1 MDFVEFVNLTRSVIG
16 GKSGIHTYVKTL
28 FDAMLTEDGKDILDD
43 YSISTYKAYANGTT
57 SINKIS
63 KAMVS
68 YIDPVEFSSFIFNT
82 QESVQLALCQK
93 FEPYLPNININNVG
107 DEIAELFANIIR
119 EAAATKR
126 KSPTSKK
133 NVGAE
138 KALELPQE
146 KGSNDYP
153 YTETDRILLQEFTS
167 DYDDIMIKIIGE
179 NYGDFLIDM
188 TLQNKIKKLYET
200 KWLTKANQ
208 FLDPALKSYVF
219 GLLGELNQL
228 NSGFFSDGF
237 MPVSIRQIREKIRNL
252 YVNLHSNSF
261 AGSFPY
267 DAFIDDWNDGEL
279 Y

>member
-1 MDFVEFVNLTRSVIG
+1 MDFVEFVNLTRPVIG

-28 FDAMLTEDGKDILDD
+28 FDAILTEDGKDILED
-43 YSISTYKAYANGTT
+43 YSDSTYKAYANGTT

-82 QESVQLALCQK
+82 QESVQL
-93 FEPYLPNININNVG
+93 NNVG

-153 YTETDRILLQEFTS
+153 YTETDRILLQEFTP
-167 DYDDIMIKIIGE
+167 DYDDIMIKLIGE

-208 FLDPALKSYVF
+208 ILDPALKSYVF

-267 DAFIDDWNDGEL
+267 DVFIDDWNDGEL

>member
-1 MDFVEFVNLTRSVIG
+1 MDFVEFIDLTRPVIG

-28 FDAMLTEDGKDILDD
+28 FDAALTENGKDILDD
-43 YSISTYKAYANGTT
+43 YSISTYTAYANGTT

-63 KAMVS
+63 KAIVP
-68 YIDPVEFSSFIFNT
+68 YIDPVEFSSFIFNM
-82 QESVQLALCQK
+82 EEPVQLALCQK
-93 FEPYLPNININNVG
+93 FKVYLPNININNVG
-107 DEIAELFANIIR
+107 DEIAELFVDRIR

-133 NVGAE
+133 DIGTE

-146 KGSNDYP
+146 KDIDNYP
-153 YTETDRILLQEFTS
+153 YTEPDKMLLQEFTS
-167 DYDDIMIKIIGE
+167 DYDDIMVKLIGE

-200 KWLTKANQ
+200 KWRTKANQ
-208 FLDPALKSYVF
+208 FLDPVLKSYVF

-228 NSGFFSDGF
+228 NSGFFNNGSVS
-237 MPVSIRQIREKIRNL
+237 VSIRQIREKIRNL

-267 DAFIDDWNDGEL
+267 AAFINDWNDGEL